1 LPGSGDPYRVFL
13 DHIVKGKTFEND
25 ESTHILFSLISQKIE
40 LFLIFKFPDQEKYFY
55 EEIILSTWRTICS
68 KASQCRGQSKKEI
81 LAWAKKI
88 AYHIAADLIEDEKKL
103 QCIRLE
109 NSPAAIDAQAISDE
123 INASISIYKE
133 NEPGPRPIEEKIIYR
148 EQMETNLAKLTQQ
161 ERKVYLLLQY
171 ETSKKEIAKH
181 MAISQPRVTQ
191 FILQIR
197 KKLLPRS

>member
-1 LPGSGDPYRVFL
+1 MVMTL
-13 DHIVKGKTFEND
+13 DETTNYLLKPVLLHNIRKLND
-25 ESTHILFSLISQKIE
+25 DLLI
-40 LFLIFKFPDQEKYFY
+40 
-55 EEIILSTWRTICS
+55 
-68 KASQCRGQSKKEI
+68 
-81 LAWAKKI
+81 
-88 AYHIAADLIEDEKKL
+88 
-103 QCIRLE
+103 
-109 NSPAAIDAQAISDE
+109 
-123 INASISIYKE
+123 ISIYKE

-191 FILQIR
+191 FIIQIR